1 VEAFSVGQPIKIG
14 GVTLRDRDF
23 IVADNDGQVI
33 IPNETIR
40 DVLERVIE
48 IDAGDKNVWAD
59 ALTRLAGF
67 HDDSVDEI
75 IARHGG
81 HL

>member
-1 VEAFSVGQPIKIG
+1 IG
-14 GVTLRDRDF
+14 NVVIHDRDF
-23 IVADNDGQVI
+23 IIADNDGQVV

-40 DVLERVIE
+40 EVLEKVLE
-48 IDAGDKNVWAD
+48 IDAGDRDVWAD

-67 HDDSVDEI
+67 HNASIDEI
-75 IARHGG
+75 ISRHGG